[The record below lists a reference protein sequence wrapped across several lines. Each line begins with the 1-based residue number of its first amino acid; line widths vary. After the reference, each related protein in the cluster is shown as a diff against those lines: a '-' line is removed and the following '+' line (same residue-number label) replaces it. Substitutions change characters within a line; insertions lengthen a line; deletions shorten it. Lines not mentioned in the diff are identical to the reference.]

1 MDWSVL
7 LGHVPGQQQD
17 FRGQENHDQSIHV
30 SAHHLVI
37 IVRPCLTSGSKILKV
52 KYCRM
57 EVRLGRSLGHS
68 IDYSIQLP

>member
-37 IVRPCLTSGSKILKV
+37 NVPAYLE
-52 KYCRM
+52 Y
-57 EVRLGRSLGHS
+57 
-68 IDYSIQLP
+68 